1 MKNRASHLQNNSWQG
16 KGISVSCFQIFFIEG
31 KKWRQDQIK
40 DTSFN
45 ESFVE
50 GRNRLAFVYFQ
61 LNCLWNGK
69 LRKTTLQEDRI
80 DRRKGSSLFLFPAI
94 TPIFHLTP

>member
-1 MKNRASHLQNNSWQG
+1 MKNRASHLQNNSWQER
-16 KGISVSCFQIFFIEG
+16 GISVSCFQIFFIEG

-69 LRKTTLQEDRI
+69 LRKTTLQEELCGCTNELLEEKKQDLYFYI
-80 DRRKGSSLFLFPAI
+80 L
-94 TPIFHLTP
+94 